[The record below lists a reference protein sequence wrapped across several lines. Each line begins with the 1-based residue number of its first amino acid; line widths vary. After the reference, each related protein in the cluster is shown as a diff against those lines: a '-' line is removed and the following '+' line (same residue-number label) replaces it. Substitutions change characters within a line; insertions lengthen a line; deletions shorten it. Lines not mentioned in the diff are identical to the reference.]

1 MSKESVTYFTFKGN
15 RYKYGTIVK
24 FVEKDYRKE
33 TYQYGMYDGVDNIFV
48 YLDEPNGKET
58 GWYIMVNNED
68 EIEEIIKPVIWK
80 KEEWVKTS
88 KDTESEDMFYA
99 WIIYIAVMLF
109 MFIFNDRIIGW
120 IVATIVFYY
129 YRHSKLYTKKAVYER
144 EQKLINGK
152 LK

>member
-24 FVEKDYRKE
+24 FTEKDYRKE

-48 YLDEPNGKET
+48 YLDGPNGKET

-88 KDTESEDMFYA
+88 KDTESEDMLYA

-109 MFIFNDRIIGW
+109 MFFFNDRIFGW
-120 IVATIVFYY
+120 IVATIIFYF

>member
-48 YLDEPNGKET
+48 YLDGPNGKET

-80 KEEWVKTS
+80 KEEWIKTS

-99 WIIYIAVMLF
+99 WIIYIVVMLF

-120 IVATIVFYY
+120 IVATIIFYF

>member
-24 FVEKDYRKE
+24 FAPKDYRKS
-33 TYQYGMYDGVDNIFV
+33 TYQYAMYDGVDSTFV
-48 YLDEPNGKET
+48 YLDGPNGKET
-58 GWYIMVNNED
+58 GWYTMVNNED

-120 IVATIVFYY
+120 IAATIVFYY

-144 EQKLINGK
+144 EQKLIHGK

>member
-15 RYKYGTIVK
+15 RYKYGTVVK
-24 FVEKDYRKE
+24 FASKDYRKE

-48 YLDEPNGKET
+48 YLDESNGKET
-58 GWYIMVNNED
+58 GWYTMINNED

-88 KDTESEDMFYA
+88 KDTESEDMLYA

-109 MFIFNDRIIGW
+109 MFFFNDRIFGW
-120 IVATIVFYY
+120 IVATIIFYF

>member
-48 YLDEPNGKET
+48 YLDGPNGKET

-99 WIIYIAVMLF
+99 WIIYIVVMLF

-120 IVATIVFYY
+120 IVATIIFYF

>member
-48 YLDEPNGKET
+48 YLDGPNGKET

-120 IVATIVFYY
+120 IVATIVFYF